1 MYKASAI
8 SELNDGSID
17 GETFQQS
24 QCTSCMNQAGT
35 WAANTVTCPHMAPWR
50 AR

>member
-1 MYKASAI
+1 MYKGFAI

-24 QCTSCMNQAGT
+24 QRTVQA
-35 WAANTVTCPHMAPWR
+35 V
-50 AR
+50 